1 MARIPTAAIT
11 TITMTDTTTEM
22 TPPLDSAALLR
33 LLQLASPAL
42 PVGAY
47 AYSQGLEWAVE
58 AGWVTDEST
67 LGRWLDEQLTESF
80 GRVDLPILSRLYVAG
95 RAGDDAAMQR
105 WARELGARRETREL
119 VADDR
124 DRGRALA
131 RLLRD
136 LGIDAAA
143 SWVHRDDAPFA
154 AVAALAAVAWDVP
167 LDPLLSAYAFGWIEN
182 QVLAGV
188 KLIPLGQV
196 AGQRLLLAL
205 TPRIPAVVDIARALA
220 DDEIGGT
227 LPILAIASSLH
238 ETQYTRLFRS

>member
-1 MARIPTAAIT
+1 LTA
-11 TITMTDTTTEM
+11 
-22 TPPLDSAALLR
+22 PLDAPALLR

-58 AGWVTDEST
+58 AGWVTDEAT

-80 GRVDLPILSRLYVAG
+80 GRVDLPILSRLH
-95 RAGDDAAMQR
+95 RAAREGDDAELRR
-105 WARELGARRETREL
+105 WSRELVARRETREL

-136 LGIDAAA
+136 LGVGAAA
-143 SWVHRDDAPFA
+143 LWADRDDAPFA
-154 AVAALAAVAWDVP
+154 ALAALAATAWNVP
-167 LDPLLSAYAFGWIEN
+167 LEPALHAHAFGWLEN

-196 AGQRLLLAL
+196 AGQRLLLTL
-205 TPRIPAVVDIARALA
+205 TPRIPAVVAAALA
-220 DDEIGGT
+220 LDDDDIGGT

>member
-1 MARIPTAAIT
+1 MRMATAGTA
-11 TITMTDTTTEM
+11 TEM
-22 TPPLDSAALLR
+22 TSLDAPALLR

-58 AGWVTDEST
+58 AGWVADEAT

-80 GRVDLPILSRLYVAG
+80 GRVDLPLLARLHAA
-95 RAGDDAAMQR
+95 AGDRDDETMRR
-105 WARELGARRETREL
+105 WARELIARRETREL

-131 RLLRD
+131 RLLRH
-136 LGIDAAA
+136 LGIASAAP
-143 SWVHRDDAPFA
+143 WVERDDAPFA
-154 AVAALAAVAWDVP
+154 ALAALAAAAWDVP
-167 LDPLLSAYAFGWIEN
+167 LDALLHAYAFGWLEN

-196 AGQRLLLAL
+196 AGQRLLLTL
-205 TPRIPAVVDIARALA
+205 TPRVPAVVESALA
-220 DDEIGGT
+220 LGDDEIGGT
-227 LPILAIASSLH
+227 IPILAIASSLH

>member
-1 MARIPTAAIT
+1 
-11 TITMTDTTTEM
+11 M
-22 TPPLDSAALLR
+22 TPALAAAALLR

-58 AGWVTDEST
+58 AGWVDDEPS
-67 LGRWLDEQLTESF
+67 LAEWLRAQLVESF
-80 GRVDLPILSRLYVAG
+80 ARVDLPTFARLY
-95 RAGDDAAMQR
+95 DAATRNDDLGMRR
-105 WARELGARRETREL
+105 WSAELSARRETREL
-119 VADDR
+119 AADDR
-124 DRGRALA
+124 DRGHALA

-136 LGIDAAA
+136 LGVAAA
-143 SWVHRDDAPFA
+143 APWTERDDAPFA

-167 LDPLLSAYAFGWIEN
+167 LVPAMHAHAYGWLEN

-188 KLIPLGQV
+188 KLVPLGQV

-205 TPRIPAVVDIARALA
+205 ADTIPAACATARTL
-220 DDEIGGT
+220 DDDDIGGS
-227 LPILAIASSLH
+227 LPIVAIASSLH

>member
-1 MARIPTAAIT
+1 MTTATGTA
-11 TITMTDTTTEM
+11 TDM
-22 TPPLDSAALLR
+22 TPSLDAPALLR

-58 AGWVTDEST
+58 AGWVTDEAT
-67 LGRWLDEQLTESF
+67 LGHWLDEQLTESF
-80 GRVDLPILSRLYVAG
+80 GRVDLPILARLYGAA
-95 RAGDDAAMQR
+95 RKADDAALQR

-136 LGIDAAA
+136 LGIDTAAP
-143 SWVHRDDAPFA
+143 WVDRDDAPFA
-154 AVAALAAVAWDVP
+154 ALAALAAVAWDVP
-167 LDPLLSAYAFGWIEN
+167 LPALLHAFAFGWIEN

-188 KLIPLGQV
+188 KLVPLGQV

-205 TPRIPAVVDIARALA
+205 TPHVPAVVDTALA
-220 DDEIGGT
+220 LGDDEIGGT